1 MAEEKTILTVDLY
14 DNVLTEKAGDY
25 TGKIR
30 ITGTTRT
37 SDISNRIVK
46 KRTEYRPETIT
57 NILDLS
63 YDEMIEALAQGRCVV
78 NKFGQWLLTIN
89 GSFDGKKSDFRST
102 ENKITVMFT
111 PSATLL
117 KALENIYVNADVAT
131 VGPMIESLTDSTT
144 KEKNL
149 HITPNAPAIIFGS
162 TLLIKGDDPSVGVYF
177 TKDEE
182 GASRTVTT
190 IIGLSIVIGAVLCVG
205 GIVFIEPLMRA
216 FGASDAS
223 LSLAEDYAFWMFV
236 AALANLPAQS
246 MNCAARAESSVKISS
261 IAVITGALLNV
272 VLDPIFMFDWGLGMG
287 VEGASLATT
296 VSQFVTFFILAW
308 FYLSGRSVIKLHLG
322 SFRPSWKLI
331 KTVTVIGVPTAVIQI
346 CLSVASSLTNI
357 AAAPLP
363 DADNIIAA
371 YGVVQRLI
379 LIGCYVVMG
388 FMQGYQPVASYA
400 FGAKQEERF
409 HQSVRFAL
417 KGSLILTVLVAAAYI
432 LLSRPLI
439 LLFNQNPVI
448 VDCGRWLLISQVALY
463 PAFGLCYMMTIT
475 YQTIGASGYGLFL
488 SMIRQGLFYVP
499 FILVLPRL
507 LGVTGIYLTQP
518 AADLLTIL
526 VCLCSIRSMK
536 QIASANMN
544 RLPEGD

>member
-1 MAEEKTILTVDLY
+1 
-14 DNVLTEKAGDY
+14 
-25 TGKIR
+25 
-30 ITGTTRT
+30 
-37 SDISNRIVK
+37 
-46 KRTEYRPETIT
+46 
-57 NILDLS
+57 
-63 YDEMIEALAQGRCVV
+63 
-78 NKFGQWLLTIN
+78 
-89 GSFDGKKSDFRST
+89 
-102 ENKITVMFT
+102 
-111 PSATLL
+111 
-117 KALENIYVNADVAT
+117 
-131 VGPMIESLTDSTT
+131 
-144 KEKNL
+144 
-149 HITPNAPAIIFGS
+149 
-162 TLLIKGDDPSVGVYF
+162 
-177 TKDEE
+177 
-182 GASRTVTT
+182 
-190 IIGLSIVIGAVLCVG
+190 
-205 GIVFIEPLMRA
+205 MRA

-272 VLDPIFMFDWGLGMG
+272 VLDPIFMFDGGLGMG
-287 VEGASLATT
+287 VEG
-296 VSQFVTFFILAW
+296 
-308 FYLSGRSVIKLHLG
+308 
-322 SFRPSWKLI
+322 
-331 KTVTVIGVPTAVIQI
+331 
-346 CLSVASSLTNI
+346 
-357 AAAPLP
+357 
-363 DADNIIAA
+363 
-371 YGVVQRLI
+371 
-379 LIGCYVVMG
+379 
-388 FMQGYQPVASYA
+388 ASYA
-400 FGAKQEERF
+400 FGAKQEERV

-448 VDCGRWLLISQVALY
+448 VDYGRWLLISQVALY

-475 YQTIGASGYGLFL
+475 YQTIGTSGYGLFL